1 MCRLLVDL
9 RRELRRDLLEATVR
23 LLVGDALPGRALVVA
38 LGEVLVLL
46 ALLTA
51 AQQAVEKTHELLPV
65 SRNRLGRK
73 PHSGAPA
80 PGHAQAGPPLI
91 LVGRPEGSR
100 PTSDAHLARC
110 AGVPL
115 LSDSRVL
122 PEAARELLPQ
132 MRAAPARIQDL
143 LAAGPTADDTVG
155 QLRQAEL
162 DLAGF
167 GFRSTA

>member
-1 MCRLLVDL
+1 
-9 RRELRRDLLEATVR
+9 
-23 LLVGDALPGRALVVA
+23 
-38 LGEVLVLL
+38 
-46 ALLTA
+46 
-51 AQQAVEKTHELLPV
+51 
-65 SRNRLGRK
+65 
-73 PHSGAPA
+73 
-80 PGHAQAGPPLI
+80 
-91 LVGRPEGSR
+91 
-100 PTSDAHLARC
+100 
-110 AGVPL
+110 VPL